1 MYDFIDTIDHP
12 RLWALFAEK
21 ALGMLNFSIADKA
34 FVRCEDYRGI
44 QFVKT
49 VQQLQ
54 DVQMQKAEIAAYFE
68 RFDEA
73 VEIYREMDRKDLA
86 IELKQ
91 RMGDWF
97 RVVQLIQSG
106 GGDDE
111 VLRQA
116 RNRIGDFYRTRQ
128 KWDKAAQ

>member
-1 MYDFIDTIDHP
+1 
-12 RLWALFAEK
+12 
-21 ALGMLNFSIADKA
+21 
-34 FVRCEDYRGI
+34 
-44 QFVKT
+44 
-49 VQQLQ
+49 
-54 DVQMQKAEIAAYFE
+54 MQKAEIAAYFG

-106 GGDDE
+106 GGAGDDE
-111 VLRQA
+111 VLRHAQ
-116 RNRIGDFYRTRQ
+116 NRIGHFYRTRQ
-128 KWDKAAQ
+128 